1 MPRTCRLGETF
12 SCETRAHQEEP
23 DSPPRRAQAIDT
35 FLVRMGDRLIFVV
48 LTTVVAWLV
57 LGEHRRITAPAA
69 GPGA

>member
-1 MPRTCRLGETF
+1 LT
-12 SCETRAHQEEP
+12 
-23 DSPPRRAQAIDT
+23 IDT

-57 LGEHRRITAPAA
+57 LGEHRRITAPAG